1 MPGSTTLEPALVEAL
16 MSERRMI
23 SAFQAGFGGKAD
35 VDAHNL
41 RPGRGNRGKAAQ
53 RGCPVSSLF
62 QQSSLMSGRLMNIKA
77 TVAGAAHEP
86 TLRCPNCNHE
96 IRLTESL
103 AAPLLA
109 ETRQRFQDQMASKD
123 VEVSRKIEA
132 LRLERELLARDR
144 EQVEERVSKRLATER
159 GQLIAAEAKKAREAT
174 AADLQ
179 AKEAEAA
186 ELRKTL
192 EVNNAKLA
200 EAQQQQAELMRR
212 QRALDEEKRE
222 LDLTVEKR
230 VQASIAQVQ
239 IKARQEADEAARLRV
254 AEKDQTIESMTRT
267 IEELKRKAEQ
277 GSQQSQGE
285 VLELELEVLLR
296 GRFPTDLV
304 EPVGKGELGADVV
317 QQVNGSIGQA
327 AGIILWE
334 SKRTKAWSD
343 GWLAKLRDDQ
353 RRCGADVA
361 LIISQ
366 ALPKH
371 IEHFDL
377 VDGVWVAH
385 PRYALPVKSCHGVR
399 KARAEV
405 AAYADCTE
413 SQMMAMF
420 GWTDPKMPAH
430 YIAKANREKLGIS
443 GMDKIVAFDQS
454 QPVDDLMP
462 QPETNSTGTSAGN
475 GVVTFPV
482 TSEKKRKDYNAKR
495 GFMVRSERL
504 QLLFHILI
512 SLIFFGLP
520 QANVSQLVSQNVSHN
535 PDRSSRRNL

>member
-1 MPGSTTLEPALVEAL
+1 
-16 MSERRMI
+16 MSFKVT
-23 SAFQAGFGGKAD
+23 A
-35 VDAHNL
+35 V
-41 RPGRGNRGKAAQ
+41 
-53 RGCPVSSLF
+53 
-62 QQSSLMSGRLMNIKA
+62 
-77 TVAGAAHEP
+77 GAAHEP
-86 TLRCPNCNHE
+86 ILQCPNCNHE

-109 ETRQRFQDQMASKD
+109 ETRQRFQKQLASKD
-123 VEVSRKIEA
+123 AEMARKVEA
-132 LRLERELLARDR
+132 LRLEREQLAKAR
-144 EQVEERVSKRLATER
+144 EQVEEQVSNRLAAER
-159 GQLIAAEAKKAREAT
+159 SQLIAAEAKKARD
-174 AADLQ
+174 AAAANLQ

-186 ELRKTL
+186 ELRRNL

-212 QRALDEEKRE
+212 QRALDDEKRE

-230 VQASIAQVQ
+230 VQESIGVIQ

-254 AEKDQTIESMTRT
+254 AERDQTIESMART

-296 GRFPTDLV
+296 GRFPSDLV
-304 EPVGKGELGADVV
+304 EPVSKGELGADVV

-385 PRYALPVKSCHGVR
+385 PRYALPVAVALRQTLIEISGSRLAQQGQQTKMEQVYQYLTGIKFRQRVEAVVEKFHDMREDLDKERKFMGRQWAKRETQILSVIESTVGMVGDLQAIAGKALPEIPSLDMPLLESSAEPER
-399 KARAEV
+399 KA
-405 AAYADCTE
+405 
-413 SQMMAMF
+413 
-420 GWTDPKMPAH
+420 G
-430 YIAKANREKLGIS
+430 
-443 GMDKIVAFDQS
+443 
-454 QPVDDLMP
+454 
-462 QPETNSTGTSAGN
+462 
-475 GVVTFPV
+475 
-482 TSEKKRKDYNAKR
+482 
-495 GFMVRSERL
+495 
-504 QLLFHILI
+504 
-512 SLIFFGLP
+512 
-520 QANVSQLVSQNVSHN
+520 
-535 PDRSSRRNL
+535 